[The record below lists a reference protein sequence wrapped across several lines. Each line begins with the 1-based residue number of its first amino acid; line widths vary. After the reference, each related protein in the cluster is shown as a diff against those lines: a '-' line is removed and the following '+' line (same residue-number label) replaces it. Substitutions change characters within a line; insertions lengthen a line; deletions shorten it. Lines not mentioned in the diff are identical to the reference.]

1 MGPDTVRLLVIAAV
15 LLAGACATQPASYA
29 PAVIATKSD
38 EVEFA
43 GLWRGSLDAVDDRL
57 DGVLEFRLAPG
68 EPFLT
73 QHPFREH
80 KILWVRLK
88 GNTMTGVLETYYDP
102 ERKSDVYMTFDG
114 TLLGGVLS
122 GRIRERVHRQWV
134 DAGTWTATRV
144 SE

>member
-1 MGPDTVRLLVIAAV
+1 MRRLVLVAA
-15 LLAGACATQPASYA
+15 LLAAACSTQPTSYA
-29 PAVIATKSD
+29 PSVIATQSD
-38 EVEFA
+38 AVEFA
-43 GLWRGSLDAVDDRL
+43 GLWRGTLDAIDDRL
-57 DGVLEFRLAPG
+57 DGDLEFRLAPG

-114 TLLGGVLS
+114 TLSGGVLT
-122 GRIRERVHRQWV
+122 GRIRERVHRQWI
-134 DAGTWTATRV
+134 DAGTWTASRV
-144 SE
+144 DE

>member
-1 MGPDTVRLLVIAAV
+1 HLSHETHSVKGLFIAAV
-15 LLAGACATQPASYA
+15 LLTAACATQPSSYA
-29 PAVIATKSD
+29 PSVIAVESD

-43 GLWRGSLDAVDDRL
+43 GLWRGTLDATDDRL

-68 EPFLT
+68 EPFFT

-88 GNTMTGVLETYYDP
+88 GNTITGALETYYDP

-114 TLLGGVLS
+114 TLLGGVLA
-122 GRIRERVHRQWV
+122 GRIRERVHRRWI
-134 DAGTWTATRV
+134 DAGT
-144 SE
+144 